1 MGAWCKSCCA
11 VSLVFWFQN
20 FIPVLVL
27 SRKRKRLSFLGW
39 KLKQKWSKNLRLP
52 HHCIEGNPMHLSA
65 EKSLAWECLAPH
77 FLKPWLLTPLKNIK
91 QHTVD
96 QYETRGVSVWFDSCK
111 AGWSIKANGVI
122 FVNNSNC
129 FSSKKHWTHLDH
141 TRKIS

>member
-1 MGAWCKSCCA
+1 MQFLWHSDF
-11 VSLVFWFQN
+11 STSYLQW
-20 FIPVLVL
+20 VLN
-27 SRKRKRLSFLGW
+27 RKRKRLSFLGW
-39 KLKQKWSKNLRLP
+39 KLKQKWSKNLLLP

-77 FLKPWLLTPLKNIK
+77 FLKPSLLTPLKNIK
-91 QHTVD
+91 QHIVD

-129 FSSKKHWTHLDH
+129 FSSQKHWTHLDH